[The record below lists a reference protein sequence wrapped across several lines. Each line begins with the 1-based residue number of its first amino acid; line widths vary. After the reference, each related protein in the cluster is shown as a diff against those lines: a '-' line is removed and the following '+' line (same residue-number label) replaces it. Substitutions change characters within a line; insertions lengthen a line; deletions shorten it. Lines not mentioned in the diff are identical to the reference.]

1 LSTAPKSV
9 PCDQVEREQL
19 TPLLQRQFFSTPQLT
34 IARFELKQGCSIP
47 EHHHHNEQVTSV
59 FAGALKLSFSGKDVV
74 VRPGETV
81 SIPPH
86 LPHSAEAL
94 EDTLV
99 IDVFTPPRRDW
110 EQKQD
115 AYLRQDKTA

>member
-1 LSTAPKSV
+1 VTAAPKSV
-9 PCDQVEREQL
+9 PWDRVEREQL
-19 TPLLQRQFFSTPQLT
+19 TPLLQRQFFSTSQLT
-34 IARFELKQGCSIP
+34 VARFELKKGCVVP

-59 FAGALKLSFSGKDVV
+59 FQGALKLSFSGQEVT
-74 VRPGETV
+74 VRAGETI
-81 SIPPH
+81 SIPPN
-86 LPHSAEAL
+86 LRHSAEAL

-115 AYLRQDKTA
+115 AYLRQQGRG

>member
-1 LSTAPKSV
+1 VAAAPKSV
-9 PCDQVEREQL
+9 PWDQIEREQL

-34 IARFELKQGCSIP
+34 LARFELKKGCIVA

-59 FAGALKLSFSGKDVV
+59 FQGALKLNFSGQDVI

-81 SIPPH
+81 SIPPN
-86 LPHSAEAL
+86 LPHSSEAL
-94 EDTLV
+94 ENTLL

-110 EQKQD
+110 EQRQD
-115 AYLRQDKTA
+115 AYLRQGKTA